1 MTVTTDAEI
10 TYDFIC
16 ESVPIGDSFTA
27 WSLHDAMKNHGLSV
41 TYSAL
46 TSFLT
51 RALRREM
58 IIVVG
63 YGDRKARI
71 YQLASKPTWEF
82 GPKTIGS
89 LPGRTIHKESVIH
102 DLRDGSDEVKKGLQD
117 WIGNSDTAV
126 VEGSTVPTPFSIPV
140 SAIKE
145 NRIVENRATLSDLLI
160 NIAADVERLELKP
173 EKQLSDFTTDEL
185 MTELKRRVR

>member
-16 ESVPIGDSFTA
+16 QSVPIGDSFTA

-71 YQLASKPTWEF
+71 YQLIAKPTWEF
-82 GPKTIGS
+82 GHKTIGS
-89 LPGRTIHKESVIH
+89 LPGRTIHKEPAIY
-102 DLRDGSDEVKKGLQD
+102 DLPVD
-117 WIGNSDTAV
+117 DTAMPI
-126 VEGSTVPTPFSIPV
+126 TVQASAADDTPLQMPIPTAAMKFYDGEPV
-140 SAIKE
+140 K
-145 NRIVENRATLSDLLI
+145 RLTLSDMLI
-160 NIAADVERLELKP
+160 NIAADVERMELKP

-185 MTELKRRVR
+185 MAELKRRVR